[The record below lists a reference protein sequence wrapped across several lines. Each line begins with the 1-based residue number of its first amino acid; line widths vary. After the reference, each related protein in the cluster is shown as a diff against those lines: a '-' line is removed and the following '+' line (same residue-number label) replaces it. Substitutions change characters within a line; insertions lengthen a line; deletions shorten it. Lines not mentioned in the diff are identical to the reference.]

1 MKKLITAL
9 MILAALLCFTSCK
22 PEPDTSNP
30 FEGYYVMSATM
41 GGKPVNFSTI
51 IIKGNTI
58 VEWDLSNPDTFTEN
72 TLNSM
77 QQRKTY
83 SGVITVQDGYFT
95 VEGDTHRYYLEEV
108 GSYTF
113 LTSNA
118 KSFGYYQKVN
128 AGQTS
133 PEYANAIAYDFYI
146 ADNDDV
152 IMVITEKDNTGTEYD
167 FSIYVDK
174 DYVDE
179 DDDGWYYPDD
189 IDITGNTFTL
199 TFDEGRD
206 GVNKGSCEV
215 TLSNTGAT
223 IRDITNFPGTEPATT
238 YTKYVR
244 NTAWP
249 VAQ

>member
-9 MILAALLCFTSCK
+9 MILAALLCLTGCAK
-22 PEPDTSNP
+22 EPDTSNP
-30 FEGYYVMSATM
+30 FEGYYVMSETI
-41 GGKPVNFSTI
+41 GGKPINVMTF

-58 VEWDLSNPDTFTEN
+58 EEWVFRNPIKYTESS
-72 TLNSM
+72 LNSL
-77 QQRKTY
+77 QLERWTAKT
-83 SGVITVQDGYFT
+83 ITVRDTYFE
-95 VEGDTHRYYLEEV
+95 VEGDSAHYYLENTM
-108 GSYTF
+108 GFTF
-113 LTSNA
+113 LTSSN
-118 KSFGYYQKVN
+118 SHFGYYQKVD

-133 PEYANAIAYDFYI
+133 SIFAEMYSIDYYLAANGDAIELYIYD
-146 ADNDDV
+146 DGED
-152 IMVITEKDNTGTEYD
+152 TEYD
-167 FSIYVDK
+167 FSIYVDE

-189 IDITGNTFTL
+189 IGKTGNTFTL
-199 TFDEGRD
+199 TFDEDGD
-206 GVNKGSCEV
+206 GVNEGSCKV

-223 IRDITNFPGTEPATT
+223 ISDITNFPGTEPATT